1 MNERELSEYI
11 SHYQR
16 PVVVPKANILPA
28 AFESSLGYAEVIN
41 AGKSRYNEDQA
52 SIILSQLRPKS
63 SDILINYLY
72 IGLFDGHGGPGC
84 AVKASKELHQI
95 VHESLEDALEKI
107 MFAFKKEQEGNNR
120 ITFKSSSEIKVNYF
134 KVYNKYMIGL
144 F

>member
-1 MNERELSEYI
+1 M
-11 SHYQR
+11 
-16 PVVVPKANILPA
+16 PA
-28 AFESSLGYAEVIN
+28 AFELSLGYAEVIN

-63 SDILINYLY
+63 SDRSIINYLY

-107 MFAFKKEQEGNNR
+107 MFALKKEQEGNNKL
-120 ITFKSSSEIKVNYF
+120 T
-134 KVYNKYMIGL
+134 
-144 F
+144 

>member
-1 MNERELSEYI
+1 MSERELSEYF

-16 PVVVPKANILPA
+16 PVVVPKANVLPA

-52 SIILSQLRPKS
+52 SIVLSQLRPKS
-63 SDILINYLY
+63 SDMSINYLY

-84 AVKASKELHQI
+84 AIKASKELHQI

-107 MFAFKKEQEGNNR
+107 MFALKKEQEGNN
-120 ITFKSSSEIKVNYF
+120 KST
-134 KVYNKYMIGL
+134 
-144 F
+144 